1 MSKKSFTLFFSYSH
15 ADEDLRDNLAEHL
28 SSLKRNKVID
38 AWHDRK
44 IPAGTKWA
52 KAIDD
57 NLNKADIIL
66 LLISSKFLASEY
78 CSDDAEF
85 ESCQVVEFHNTVFSH
100 SVHILLASPQAAQLE
115 TFFVHLINS
124 RDAPL

>member
-78 CSDDAEF
+78 CSDIE
-85 ESCQVVEFHNTVFSH
+85 VK
-100 SVHILLASPQAAQLE
+100 QAME
-115 TFFVHLINS
+115 RHK
-124 RDAPL
+124 